1 MRKILP
7 RLRAVTVAF
16 GKSLGFVALGGALC
30 LSQMSAAHANPRYA
44 GFVID
49 ANNGKVLYE
58 DSADAYR
65 YPASLTKMMTLYMT
79 FAALKTGRISKSS
92 QMPVSKY
99 AAARPPS
106 KLGLKVGSSITVEEG
121 ISALVTK
128 SANDAS
134 VVMAEFLAGS
144 EARFA
149 EQMTATAR
157 KLGMSRTTFKN
168 ANGLPNSEQRTTA
181 RDMATLGIALRE
193 HFPEYYG
200 YFSTR
205 SYNFRGTRLGN
216 HNRVLGRVEGTD
228 GIKTGYINASGFN
241 LVSSVKRDGKSIVA
255 VVMGGRSGRSRDDHM
270 VKLLNQYL
278 PQASTRGGGALIASR
293 ASVPTPMPVATS
305 APAATTVASLPASGP
320 VPGSRP
326 AVVNVDERIALAY
339 GSDAAGAIARLP
351 QPDAR
356 PIVGRDALRAALV
369 EERPASHIPFPA
381 VSRPALTGGV
391 PMPQVGIPGAV
402 DHETTGS
409 VQSASV
415 SRPSSPWVVQI
426 AAAPAAADAMNML
439 SEAKRKVGGPL
450 SVAEPFIEPVSSGS
464 QTLHR
469 ARFAGFASKDQAW
482 AACAALKR
490 NDYNCYAVAN

>member
-1 MRKILP
+1 MRQLFP
-7 RLRAVTVAF
+7 GLRAVTAAF
-16 GKSLGFVALGGALC
+16 GRAIGVAALGGALC
-30 LSQMSAAHANPRYA
+30 LSQLTAANANPRYA

-49 ANNGKVLYE
+49 ANNGKVLY
-58 DSADAYR
+58 DDRADEYR

-79 FAALKTGRISKSS
+79 FAALKTGRVSKSS
-92 QMPVSKY
+92 KMPVSKY
-99 AAARPPS
+99 AAGRPPS
-106 KLGLKVGSSITVEEG
+106 KLGLRAGSDITLEEG
-121 ISALVTK
+121 INALVTK

-134 VVMAEFLAGS
+134 VVMAEFLGGS

-168 ANGLPNSEQRTTA
+168 ANGLPNSEQRTSA

-193 HFPEYYG
+193 HFPEYYH

-278 PQASTRGGGALIASR
+278 PQASTRDGGPLVASR
-293 ASVPTPMPVATS
+293 TSVPTPMPVA
-305 APAATTVASLPASGP
+305 ATTAVAQAPTSVP
-320 VPGSRP
+320 VPGTRP
-326 AVVNVDERIALAY
+326 TGTVSVDERIALAY
-339 GSDAAGAIARLP
+339 GSDAGSAIARMP
-351 QPDAR
+351 QPDTR

-369 EERPASHIPFPA
+369 QERPASHIPFPSL
-381 VSRPALTGGV
+381 SRPAATSGV
-391 PMPQVGIPGAV
+391 PLPPAAIPGA
-402 DHETTGS
+402 DIDPGTTGS
-409 VQSASV
+409 IETAAA

-426 AAAPAAADAMNML
+426 AAAPAAEDALNML
-439 SEAKRKVGGPL
+439 SEAKKKVGGPL
-450 SVAEPFIEPVSSGS
+450 AAAEPFLEPVSSGS

-490 NDYNCYAVAN
+490 SNYNCYAVAN